1 MRISVEPVQGV
12 AGVCS
17 EAKPAPCTG
26 PEEPQAGRK
35 EALQ

>member
-1 MRISVEPVQGV
+1 MGISVEPVRGV

-17 EAKPAPCTG
+17 DTKPVPCTG